1 MTRDEILD
9 AAAQIFSQK
18 GYHGTSMQD
27 IALAVH
33 LQKASLY
40 YHVSSKQEI
49 LFDLLNRALDILIER
64 VSTAIQEVDS
74 PEDKLRCAMTA
85 YLGTLADHQNLAA
98 ILLLEHR
105 SLEPDYKDRHIS
117 RRDRFEQVWRD
128 LILEGKEKGVFTCN
142 DASLSARALL
152 GVMNWAVTWF
162 RKDGEL
168 SSGEIAGQF
177 ADIFLHGLVTR
188 RDGFLK

>member
-64 VSTAIQEVDS
+64 VSSAIDGVDS
-74 PEDKLRCAMTA
+74 PEVKLRSAMTA
-85 YLGTLADHQNLAA
+85 YLGTLSDHQNLAA

-105 SLEPDYKDRHIS
+105 SLEPDYKDRHIR

-128 LILEGKEKGVFTCN
+128 LIQEGKERGVFTCS

-162 RKDGEL
+162 RNDGEL
-168 SSGEIAGQF
+168 SASDIADQF
-177 ADIFLHGLVTR
+177 ANLFLDGLVVR
-188 RDGFLK
+188 GNGHAK